1 MVRGTT
7 PQHTFRLPFGTE
19 HVRKVRVL
27 YAQYGLIVLTKE
39 VDTFPE
45 EGSFTVQLTQ
55 EETLRF
61 DASCLVEIQLRVLMD
76 DGQAICSAIMR
87 CSVGRC
93 LESGVLV

>member
-1 MVRGTT
+1 MIRGTT
-7 PQHTFRLPFGTE
+7 PRHTFTLPFPAA
-19 HVRKVRVL
+19 HVKKVRII
-27 YAQYGLIVLTKE
+27 YAQSGLAVLTKE

-61 DASCLVEIQLRVLMD
+61 DASCLVEIQMRVLMD
-76 DGQAICSAIMR
+76 DGQALCSAIMR